1 MREVRFRAWDVERY
15 KMRYGCDNLLV
26 GLDGTLFWNF
36 AYNCEV
42 LGTQERAGYWLMQW
56 TGLKDKNGVDVYEG
70 DILLHDGGELPK
82 EKWSRS
88 VVIFDDGAFLS
99 QPDYA
104 IKTKRTVYWEL
115 DLYASEVIGNIYE
128 NPELLEDW
136 K

>member
-56 TGLKDKNGVDVYEG
+56 TGLKDKNGVDVFEG
-70 DILLHDGGELPK
+70 DIIQFRPAGGPSESRIKGVVDFIDGGFHVKGAGRLG
-82 EKWSRS
+82 W
-88 VVIFDDGAFLS
+88 VVLQEAN
-99 QPDYA
+99 
-104 IKTKRTVYWEL
+104 
-115 DLYASEVIGNIYE
+115 EVVGNIHE
-128 NPELLEDW
+128 NPELLEDG